1 MNIDDADEK
10 LLRHTRKPEN
20 LSHPFIYVNG
30 NNVNLAIFSFWYL
43 ENRNDDFVSFEVF
56 GFGRI
61 LKTDGNNVEIEEME
75 LYLDDDESI
84 IINDD
89 VRCSFDDLVSLEN
102 NYIKELQKCVDS
114 IETGKPIKNIES
126 LRNAFCQLV
135 SNDAL
140 EMYRRIC
147 PDFLKMLGLQ

>member
-1 MNIDDADEK
+1 MNIDDTFEI
-10 LLRHTRKPEN
+10 LLYHRITSEIW
-20 LSHPFIYVNG
+20 SWPFVFVNG
-30 NNVNLAIFSFWYL
+30 HNVNLAAFSYYEI
-43 ENRNDDFVSFEVF
+43 ENCDDTSTSSEVY
-56 GFGRI
+56 GFRRI
-61 LKTDGNNVEIEEME
+61 LKTDGKNVEVEEMD
-75 LYLDDDESI
+75 LFLADDESI

-89 VRCSFDDLVSLEN
+89 ERCSFDDLLLLDK

-114 IETGKPIKNIES
+114 IEAGEPIKNVES

-147 PDFLKMLGLQ
+147 PEFLEMMGL

>member
-1 MNIDDADEK
+1 MNIDDADVK
-10 LLRHTRKPEN
+10 LLHHTRQPAN
-20 LSHPFIYVNG
+20 LSHPFVYVKG
-30 NNVNLAIFSFWYL
+30 NSVNLAIFSFWYL
-43 ENRNDDFVSFEVF
+43 ENRNDDSVSLEIF

-61 LKTDGNNVEIEEME
+61 FKTDGKNVEVEEMN

-89 VRCSFDDLVSLEN
+89 ERCSFHELASLEN

-114 IETGKPIKNIES
+114 IEAGEPIKNVES

-147 PDFLKMLGLQ
+147 PEFLEMMGL

>member
-1 MNIDDADEK
+1 
-10 LLRHTRKPEN
+10 
-20 LSHPFIYVNG
+20 
-30 NNVNLAIFSFWYL
+30 
-43 ENRNDDFVSFEVF
+43 
-56 GFGRI
+56 
-61 LKTDGNNVEIEEME
+61 ME

>member
-1 MNIDDADEK
+1 MNIDDAENK
-10 LLRHTRKPEN
+10 LLDYKRTSEN
-20 LSHPFIYVNG
+20 WSWPFIFVNG
-30 NNVNLAIFSFWYL
+30 NSVNLAFFSFRYL
-43 ENRNDDFVSFEVF
+43 ENRNDSFVSFEVF
-56 GFGRI
+56 EFLRI
-61 LKTDGNNVEIEEME
+61 LKTDSKNVEVEEME

-114 IETGKPIKNIES
+114 IEAGEPIKNIES